1 MKKLVYFII
10 IFAMLLSIASCG
22 HKIDGSSVEDM
33 DPSENDVIEDGKRD
47 CCIGI

>member
-33 DPSENDVIEDGKRD
+33 DPSMM
-47 CCIGI
+47 